1 MIRVGR
7 INLSIVGLIVIGF
20 GVAGIEFIRL
30 WLGGGYTVVYIC
42 TMLMILPDLIYCPQQ
57 IGRTTLIAENKINY
71 QAYIYIFV
79 CIMNIAVALLL
90 CPKLGVL
97 GAGIAI
103 GITYTLRL
111 VLMTFVFD
119 KVLKLNMKRFFYECH
134 FKMLIPL
141 AGTTAIGAFLFL
153 FSSSKGWIWFF
164 CKCGIVVIIYAV
176 LMWFMAW
183 NKDEKQLVL
192 GTVKSLQ
199 RKIMK

>member
-1 MIRVGR
+1 
-7 INLSIVGLIVIGF
+7 
-20 GVAGIEFIRL
+20 
-30 WLGGGYTVVYIC
+30 
-42 TMLMILPDLIYCPQQ
+42 
-57 IGRTTLIAENKINY
+57 
-71 QAYIYIFV
+71 
-79 CIMNIAVALLL
+79 
-90 CPKLGVL
+90 
-97 GAGIAI
+97 
-103 GITYTLRL
+103 
-111 VLMTFVFD
+111 
-119 KVLKLNMKRFFYECH
+119 
-134 FKMLIPL
+134 MLIPL

>member
-1 MIRVGR
+1 M
-7 INLSIVGLIVIGF
+7 SIVGLIVIGF

-42 TMLMILPDLIYCPQQ
+42 TMLMILPDLIDRRQQ

-111 VLMTFVFD
+111 VLMTFN
-119 KVLKLNMKRFFYECH
+119 L
-134 FKMLIPL
+134 
-141 AGTTAIGAFLFL
+141 T
-153 FSSSKGWIWFF
+153 
-164 CKCGIVVIIYAV
+164 KC
-176 LMWFMAW
+176 
-183 NKDEKQLVL
+183 
-192 GTVKSLQ
+192 
-199 RKIMK
+199 